1 MQSVV
6 MLSVVVLSV
15 VMLSVVV
22 LSVVMLSVVVL
33 SVVAP
38 KLQLKRVYIMDTGDL
53 NISNLKEKK
62 REKIPKI

>member
-1 MQSVV
+1 MLNVVMQSVV

-15 VMLSVVV
+15 VMLSVV
-22 LSVVMLSVVVL
+22 
-33 SVVAP
+33 AP
-38 KLQLKRVYIMDTGDL
+38 KLQLKRVYIKDTGDL